1 MTNTAAFRQETL
13 ALTQRLFIQ
22 LRRRPAT
29 LIAGVLQPLM
39 WLLLFG
45 ALFSGLPAGLVGE
58 NQSYI
63 QFLTAGII
71 VFTAFSGALNSGL
84 PMLFDREFGFLNRML
99 VAPLVSRFSIVV
111 SSAIFIITLSL
122 VQTLAIA
129 LASGAMGATLPSLS
143 GLGLVSLV
151 VIVLVMD
158 FTMLSLGLSF
168 AMPGHQEMLALIF
181 LVNLP
186 LIFSSTALAPL
197 TFMPSWLQWVASLNP
212 LSWAIEPIR
221 YVYTHGEWSWHSVVM
236 AAPWGSMT
244 VGIALALL
252 LSFGGLMAL
261 AIRGVLRRG
270 VA

>member
-1 MTNTAAFRQETL
+1 MTSTAAFRQETL

-29 LIAGVLQPLM
+29 LIAGVIQPLM

-63 QFLTAGII
+63 QFLAAGIV

-111 SSAIFIITLSL
+111 ASAIFIMTLSL
-122 VQTLAIA
+122 VQTLAIT
-129 LASGAMGATLPSLS
+129 LASGLMGATLPSAS
-143 GLGLVSLV
+143 GLGLVALV
-151 VIVLVMD
+151 VMVLVVD

-197 TFMPSWLQWVASLNP
+197 TFMPPWLQWIACLNP

-221 YVYTHGEWSWHSVVM
+221 YVYSHGTWSWQSVVM
-236 AAPWGSMT
+236 TAPWGTMT
-244 VGIALALL
+244 VALSLFLL
-252 LSFGGLMAL
+252 TGFGVLVGL